1 MRNRL
6 CLLGAATAAALDASM
21 PARLRAVLQKPQISV
36 MPCCYDGVTARLVE
50 RAGFELTFM
59 TGFGVAAARGYADAG
74 LLSFG
79 EMQDSARMIASA
91 LKAIPSSPTATRAT
105 ATP

>member
-1 MRNRL
+1 MSLLGFCLASTPMPHRL

-59 TGFGVAAARGYADAG
+59 TGFGVAARRGTPELRRDAG
-74 LLSFG
+74 LGAHDRLGPQS
-79 EMQDSARMIASA
+79 DP
-91 LKAIPSSPTATRAT
+91 LL
-105 ATP
+105 